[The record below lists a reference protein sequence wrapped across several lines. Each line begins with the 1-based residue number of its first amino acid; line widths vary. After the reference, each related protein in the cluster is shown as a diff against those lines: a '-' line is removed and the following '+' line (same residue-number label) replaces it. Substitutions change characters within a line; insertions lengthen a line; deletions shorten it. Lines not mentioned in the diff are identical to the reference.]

1 MRYGA
6 YFGSL
11 AAAALASE
19 YADAL
24 RLINFNTPADFT
36 KPKRRRTGVTYPHSS
51 TRQRARYA
59 RQIAAGQIKN
69 AR

>member
-1 MRYGA
+1 MKYGS
-6 YFGSL
+6 YFGSI

-24 RLINFNTPADFT
+24 RLISFNSTADFT
-36 KPKRRRTGVTYPHSS
+36 KPKRRRTGKAYPHSS

-59 RQIAAGQIKN
+59 RQIAAGQI
-69 AR
+69 